1 MIEPA
6 TTQTPAASDGGAH
19 AAGSDGLWRWLVAGL
34 ATGLIVLGLLVAA
47 YAIGYHRGQDNARA
61 ASNSPSGPATTTTTT
76 TPPPAAGVGTVIATP
91 ALVAQGKTLY
101 TTTGCAACHS
111 ISGSAGVGPTFKG
124 LAGSSV
130 PLTNGQTV
138 TATDAYLAQSISA
151 PDAQIVKGYQAGV
164 MSAAVAGYNL
174 ASNPDKIRA
183 LVAFIKAQK

>member
-1 MIEPA
+1 MYRPDASKGDLQQTGDTDATCRLGNTRTHVIEYLHP
-6 TTQTPAASDGGAH
+6 T
-19 AAGSDGLWRWLVAGL
+19 
-34 ATGLIVLGLLVAA
+34 
-47 YAIGYHRGQDNARA
+47 
-61 ASNSPSGPATTTTTT
+61 PATTTTTT
-76 TPPPAAGVGTVIATP
+76 TPAPAAAVGTVVATA

-101 TTTGCAACHS
+101 TSTGCAACHS